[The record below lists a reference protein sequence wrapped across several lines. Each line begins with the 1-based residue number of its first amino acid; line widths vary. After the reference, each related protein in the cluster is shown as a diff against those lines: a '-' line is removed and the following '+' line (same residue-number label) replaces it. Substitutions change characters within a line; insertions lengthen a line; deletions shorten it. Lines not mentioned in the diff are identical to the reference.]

1 MPSGFSVFACQKE
14 SLGKRC
20 LITRDIFYEMKSC
33 LQVDQE
39 FFVDCFTLQD
49 DTVLFAQNTIFKDTN
64 SVNVLGQKNG

>member
-33 LQVDQE
+33 LQVDQD

-49 DTVLFAQNTIFKDTN
+49 DTVLFDQNTIFKDTN

>member
-1 MPSGFSVFACQKE
+1 MSSGFSVFACQKE

-49 DTVLFAQNTIFKDTN
+49 DTVLFAEKTILENINQF
-64 SVNVLGQKNG
+64 

>member
-1 MPSGFSVFACQKE
+1 MSSGFSVFACQKE

-20 LITRDIFYEMKSC
+20 LITRDIFYKMKSC

-49 DTVLFAQNTIFKDTN
+49 DTVLFAE
-64 SVNVLGQKNG
+64 KNNLRKYQSILETKM